1 MVHVCVCVCVCDMTA
16 SAACISLS
24 GVSVCVLGSMM
35 GCVFGYGIDEG
46 LVLDV
51 SLVFDEW

>member
-1 MVHVCVCVCVCDMTA
+1 MVHVCVCVCDMTA

-46 LVLDV
+46 LVLDF